1 MVPRQQQLPP
11 PSLQKQCI
19 TGTYIVRLSAATGL
33 AREHN
38 IMVRT
43 APGRYGTITHMAPE
57 TIKEGVLKAPCDVYA
72 WGVLLWEM
80 LTGQC

>member
-1 MVPRQQQLPP
+1 MNPQPISSVVEV
-11 PSLQKQCI
+11 
-19 TGTYIVRLSAATGL
+19 GRLSALTWHVPPAAGL

-38 IMVRT
+38 LKLRT

-57 TIKEGVLKAPCDVYA
+57 TITDGVLNAPCDVYA

-80 LTGQC
+80 LTGGSMC